1 MGKTVKWLQIKRL
14 IVNFKRNKNSMGAC
28 AGQAESTGAP
38 VDHLN
43 LLDNASAGNVST
55 YQSTLRMQGAFC
67 LLQC

>member
-1 MGKTVKWLQIKRL
+1 
-14 IVNFKRNKNSMGAC
+14 MGAC

-55 YQSTLRMQGAFC
+55 YQSTLRMQGAFLSFFC
-67 LLQC
+67 SVKTQ

>member
-1 MGKTVKWLQIKRL
+1 
-14 IVNFKRNKNSMGAC
+14 MGAC

-55 YQSTLRMQGAFC
+55 YQSTLRMQGAF
-67 LLQC
+67 LSFFAVLKLNEKSERTWILVKFQLN

>member
-1 MGKTVKWLQIKRL
+1 
-14 IVNFKRNKNSMGAC
+14 MGAC
-28 AGQAESTGAP
+28 AGQAESTGTP

-67 LLQC
+67 LFFAVLKLNEKSERIWILVKFQLN

>member
-1 MGKTVKWLQIKRL
+1 
-14 IVNFKRNKNSMGAC
+14 MGAC

-55 YQSTLRMQGAFC
+55 YQSTLRMQGAF
-67 LLQC
+67 LSFFAVLKLNEKSERIWILVKFQLN